1 MWQIITNLREI
12 AARIRGLSAKH
23 HRDADLD
30 DEMAAHLDLLAE
42 ENVRR
47 GMPREEAQYA
57 ARREFGAIEQIKET
71 CRDRRGLPMLETFLQ
86 DLRYGARMLRKNP
99 GFTVIAVLTL
109 ALGIGAITAIFSVV
123 NTLLLT
129 PLPFADSD
137 RIVLVQESI
146 PKLVPGYMP
155 VSAPDVV
162 DFRRMNHAFED
173 LGAYTTTSTDL
184 SGNNAPTRLFAT
196 RASAAIFRIVGA
208 SPLLGRTFSDDE
220 DSTGHNVAILG
231 YALWQSR
238 YGGDANILGRT
249 LLLDRRLFTV
259 IGVMQP
265 SFEFPVQ
272 GMTNYRTTQLWIPIA
287 FNPNE
292 LGQRGD
298 NFNYG
303 VIAKLKP
310 GVSVRAANADAL
322 VVAHQIQQQ
331 SYPVEFR
338 STITLEAST
347 RQLRDFVVGPT
358 KPLLSLLLGAVGLLL
373 LIACANVANLL
384 LARGAERQKEIAVR
398 IAMGAGRAR
407 LVRQL
412 LVESGLLGIFGGV
425 IGIAIAYAF
434 LKTLLSF
441 AAQTLPRTN
450 EVSLD
455 ARVLLFALAI
465 SVLCSLIFGT
475 APALAATKTSLSET
489 LKEGGRNAS
498 STRGHRRLRNAF
510 VVLQMALALLLVT
523 GSGLLIRSFVRARE
537 TDPGFRSEN
546 VVAASMSLPRAQYL
560 HPSDVQSFFNTL
572 AAQTRALPG
581 VISVGF
587 ASDLPLNSTWTHL
600 FVAEGHEA
608 ENGAGGNPDAHTLVD
623 ENYFTVLGIPLI
635 RGRFFNDDET
645 HGKSHVIMISDGM
658 AQRFWPG
665 EDPVGKRIK
674 WGGSG
679 SDNIWL
685 TIVGVVGNVKQGPLD
700 EATSPHTY
708 EPFEQICQGAAR
720 CGGRSLFIRA
730 AIPPTTLIAAVRG
743 IAQHLDSD
751 LPVGEVVLMNDLI
764 SKSLGPRRFNTFL
777 LAVFA
782 AGALILAA
790 IGIYGVLAYN
800 VARQTQDLGVRMAL
814 GAQTGDVMRFVLG
827 NGLRLALIGLAIG
840 LAFSLALTHLMKSL
854 LYDVSAT
861 DTVTF
866 AGVAFLF
873 LIVALIAC
881 WVPARR
887 ATRVDPAV
895 TLRCE

>member
-1 MWQIITNLREI
+1 MTWLHEFGK
-12 AARIRGLSAKH
+12 RISGLFGKDR
-23 HRDADLD
+23 RDADLE
-30 DEMAAHLDLLAE
+30 DEFAAHFDLLAE
-42 ENVRR
+42 ENIRR
-47 GMPREEAQYA
+47 GMSREEARYA
-57 ARREFGAIEQIKET
+57 ARREFGGVEQIKEIY
-71 CRDRRGLPMLETFLQ
+71 RHRRGLPMLETFLQ

-99 GFTVIAVLTL
+99 GFTVVAVLTL
-109 ALGIGAITAIFSVV
+109 ALGIGATTAIFSVV
-123 NTLLLT
+123 NTLLLS
-129 PLPFADSD
+129 PLPFSDSG
-137 RIVLVQESI
+137 RIVLLQESI
-146 PKLVPGYMP
+146 PKLVPGSIP
-155 VSAPDVV
+155 VSAPDVA
-162 DFRRMNHAFED
+162 DFRRMNHVFED
-173 LGAYTTTSTDL
+173 LGAYTTSSTDL
-184 SGNNAPTRLFAT
+184 SGNHAPTRLFAT
-196 RASAAIFRIVGA
+196 RASAAIFRIVGV
-208 SPLLGRTFSDDE
+208 SPLLGRTFTDDE
-220 DSTGHNVAILG
+220 DATGHNVAILG

-238 YGGDANILGRT
+238 YGGDPKILGRT
-249 LLLDRRLFTV
+249 ILLDRRPFSV
-259 IGVMQP
+259 IGVMPP

-272 GMTNYRTTQLWIPIA
+272 GMTNYRTTQMWIPIA
-287 FNPNE
+287 FTPNE
-292 LGQRGD
+292 LADRAD
-298 NFNYG
+298 NFDYG

-310 GVSVRAANADAL
+310 GISVRTASADAL
-322 VVAHQIQQQ
+322 VVAGQIQQQ
-331 SYPVEFR
+331 LYPVQFP
-338 STITLEAST
+338 SNVTLEASA
-347 RQLRDFVVGPT
+347 RELRDFVVGPA
-358 KPLLSLLLGAVGLLL
+358 KPLLSLLFGAVGLLL

-398 IAMGAGRAR
+398 IAMGAGRGR

-412 LVESGLLGIFGGV
+412 LVESGLLGIVGGV
-425 IGIAIAYAF
+425 LGIAITYAF
-434 LKTLLSF
+434 LNTLLSF

-450 EVSLD
+450 EVSVD
-455 ARVLLFALAI
+455 ARVLLFAFAI

-475 APALAATKTSLSET
+475 APALAATKTHLSET

-546 VVAASMSLPRAQYL
+546 VVAASMSLPRAQYSR
-560 HPSDVQSFFNTL
+560 PSDVQTFFDTL

-581 VISVGF
+581 VISAGF

-600 FVAEGHEA
+600 FVAEDQEA
-608 ENGAGGNPDAHTLVD
+608 ENGAGGNPDAHTLTD

-645 HGKSHVIMISDGM
+645 HGKSHVVMISDGM

-665 EDPVGKRIK
+665 ENPVGKRLK

-685 TIVGVVGNVKQGPLD
+685 TIVGVVGNVKDGPLD

-708 EPFEQICQGAAR
+708 EPFEQHCQGPAT
-720 CGGRSLFIRA
+720 CGGRSLLIRA
-730 AIPPTTLIAAVRG
+730 AIPPSTLIAAVRG

-751 LPVGEVVLMNDLI
+751 QPVGEVVLMNDLI

-777 LAVFA
+777 LSVFA

-814 GAQTGDVMRFVLG
+814 GAQTGDIMRLVLG
-827 NGLRLALIGLAIG
+827 NGLRLALTGLAIG
-840 LAFSLALTHLMKSL
+840 LAFSLALTRLMKSL
-854 LYDVSAT
+854 LYGVTAT
-861 DTVTF
+861 DPITF
-866 AGVAFLF
+866 AGVAVIF
-873 LIVALIAC
+873 VAVAIAAC
-881 WVPARR
+881 WIPALR